1 MSNELIVCLST
12 ILHTPPHTPTPPKKK
27 KKKIF
32 YVWNLN
38 KCRADRHMP
47 SYAKKIVDMYN
58 KNGEIEKMLSNK

>member
-1 MSNELIVCLST
+1 MMNNELIVCLST
-12 ILHTPPHTPTPPKKK
+12 ILPPTPPPPPQPQK

>member
-1 MSNELIVCLST
+1 MMNNEHIVCLST
-12 ILHTPPHTPTPPKKK
+12 ILHPPPHKKTK
-27 KKKIF
+27 KRKRKKIF